1 MQTLK
6 PVSASIPHHEKRGE
20 HMPDRQPT
28 NRLGAYSPQWLA
40 LLVEMRLMTA
50 KQASKA
56 HKRAVKD
63 APPLATRRD
72 RRKPE

>member
-1 MQTLK
+1 
-6 PVSASIPHHEKRGE
+6 
-20 HMPDRQPT
+20 MPDRQPT

-63 APPLATRRD
+63 APPPATRRD

>member
-1 MQTLK
+1 
-6 PVSASIPHHEKRGE
+6 
-20 HMPDRQPT
+20 MPDRQPT

-50 KQASKA
+50 KQASMA

-63 APPLATRRD
+63 ATPPSTRRD